1 MGKGLNA
8 CLHFKKNNGGLKA
21 RNNGQQFESLIEK
34 ALLRYKVLNKAF
46 IEKTPEP
53 MKPLQKPNPKGQFL
67 ACYVK
72 HAQPDY
78 KGTLK
83 GGCSVVFEAKHTD
96 DLRIDQRRVTEEQAI
111 ALSRHE
117 KLGAIA
123 FVLVSFR
130 FENFY
135 CVPWNVWA
143 NMQQHFGKVSV
154 NENDLLPYLAPG
166 IMTFL
171 DKAIDLNK
179 EW

>member
-8 CLHFKKNNGGLKA
+8 HLNYKKNAGGLKA
-21 RNNGQQFESLIEK
+21 RNNGQQFESLIDK
-34 ALLRYKVLNKAF
+34 ALLRYKVLGKAY

-53 MKPLQKPNPKGQFL
+53 MKPLQKANPKGQFL
-67 ACYVK
+67 ACFVR

-83 GGCSVVFEAKHTD
+83 GGRAVVFEAKHTD
-96 DLRIDQRRVTEEQAI
+96 DIRIDQKRVTDEQAM
-111 ALSRHE
+111 ALNNHE
-117 KLGAIA
+117 KLGALA

-135 CVPWNVWA
+135 CVPWSVWA

-154 NENDLLPYLAPG
+154 NEHDLLPYLAPG
-166 IMTFL
+166 VMSFL
-171 DKAIDLNK
+171 EKVK
-179 EW
+179 

>member
-1 MGKGLNA
+1 MGQRQNAYLN
-8 CLHFKKNNGGLKA
+8 HKKNAGGLKA

-34 ALLRYKVLNKAF
+34 ACLRYKVLGKAF

-53 MKPLQKPNPKGQFL
+53 MKPLHQPNKKGQFL
-67 ACYVK
+67 ACFVK

-83 GGCSVVFEAKHTD
+83 GGRAVVFEAKHTD
-96 DLRIDQRRVTEEQAI
+96 DLRIDQRRVTDEQAL
-111 ALSRHE
+111 ALSKHE
-117 KLGAIA
+117 QMGALT

-154 NENDLLPYLAPG
+154 NEQDLLPYLAPG

-171 DKAIDLNK
+171 EKVK
-179 EW
+179 